1 MISLWN
7 GSLQEKISKLHDDTW
22 NIEIDETTEEHRP
35 ARDWHQYISGWES
48 KRVQVLFH
56 FHLDTKWRRC
66 TQAQWED
73 PNFPVENT
81 DVLIERLARNIRMK
95 CYREGMGQTN
105 RSSELMGHMKVD
117 HSICDET
124 TDQSSSFY

>member
-35 ARDWHQYISGWES
+35 ARDWHQYIS
-48 KRVQVLFH
+48 
-56 FHLDTKWRRC
+56 
-66 TQAQWED
+66 AQWED

-95 CYREGMGQTN
+95 FNGPHESAHCEDCHKGVGSQAN
-105 RSSELMGHMKVD
+105 
-117 HSICDET
+117 
-124 TDQSSSFY
+124 